1 MVAQLHALRAQQN
14 KHLLGVEI
22 SERKHW
28 SCLLRIER
36 SQLRW
41 FGVCPGCP
49 KKYWQGKFCWLHPR
63 ESGPEAVQA
72 LGGVTSGIASPNTW
86 GAKNL
91 GTKMFDFRRVTLF
104 CLEKRLSKHK
114 MTIFSKN
121 WGVWL
126 LCAPWLRL
134 WLWLHLRLGLALSW
148 CGANRTIRNCWKPW
162 GISSPKVAAP
172 VTTPRR
178 KLGMKIKQW
187 MKVVWRQVS
196 RFQRKPKFL
205 ESCMKVSKR
214 SRAYPYDL

>member
-1 MVAQLHALRAQQN
+1 VYIYRIVLLTLGTLNCLRVCMVAQLHALRAQQN

-72 LGGVTSGIASPNTW
+72 LGGVTSGVASPNTW

-91 GTKMFDFRRVTLF
+91 GGQ
-104 CLEKRLSKHK
+104 
-114 MTIFSKN
+114 N
-121 WGVWL
+121 VW
-126 LCAPWLRL
+126 
-134 WLWLHLRLGLALSW
+134 
-148 CGANRTIRNCWKPW
+148 
-162 GISSPKVAAP
+162 
-172 VTTPRR
+172 
-178 KLGMKIKQW
+178 
-187 MKVVWRQVS
+187 
-196 RFQRKPKFL
+196 
-205 ESCMKVSKR
+205 
-214 SRAYPYDL
+214 

>member
-1 MVAQLHALRAQQN
+1 MSPPNREISTTLIRCVSRMSQEILARQVLLVTPTGKWPRGCPSSRWCDQRRSQP
-14 KHLLGVEI
+14 KHL
-22 SERKHW
+22 
-28 SCLLRIER
+28 
-36 SQLRW
+36 
-41 FGVCPGCP
+41 
-49 KKYWQGKFCWLHPR
+49 
-63 ESGPEAVQA
+63 
-72 LGGVTSGIASPNTW
+72 GGQKIW
-86 GAKNL
+86 GA
-91 GTKMFDFRRVTLF
+91 KMFDFRRVTLF